1 MVDNSWISRDRVS
14 TDAGNRII
22 RVKVLLTIAVIL
34 IGGCATFL
42 VHGLGANATQ
52 YQSEGVVIDFG
63 NYKTVWTNISFSE
76 TDDPVEL
83 LNKACDSH
91 YSTTPIFTDGVL
103 TGIDDGETVTSND
116 AQHTW
121 DLWYIEKGKYD
132 YVKSDTYSINAS
144 DYTLISWAYTET
156 DGKPTIGV
164 DATATSIYGYS
175 MPHSL
180 VTLSPVCT
188 ELVGAMDAADII
200 IGTDDSSNYP
210 SIIAKGKAEHT
221 IDVVGTYTDPSYEAI
236 LHAHADMVFCDASA
250 YSHVTVA
257 SSLRNS
263 NVNSV
268 VIYDGADLETVLNN
282 IFIVGTAMNYELR
295 AAYLAS
301 QIDIALDTLITLTN
315 ANEGYKTLVTLS
327 SDPSPFIAG
336 TETYANDML
345 YKMNGSNA
353 INDPVWPSKT
363 PKTGWRNVT
372 PSIIMDT
379 NPSCIIIF
387 DYGKYPVG
395 SYDEMLNA
403 LSDEWKNTD
412 AYTNGKIYLFA
423 DGLGEMA
430 QRSGPRIAQLTELVA
445 RIVNPDAFTDGVVIP
460 NAIGDDYQDYLKYT
474 SHLGF
479 GE

>member
-1 MVDNSWISRDRVS
+1 
-14 TDAGNRII
+14 
-22 RVKVLLTIAVIL
+22 
-34 IGGCATFL
+34 
-42 VHGLGANATQ
+42 
-52 YQSEGVVIDFG
+52 
-63 NYKTVWTNISFSE
+63 
-76 TDDPVEL
+76 
-83 LNKACDSH
+83 
-91 YSTTPIFTDGVL
+91 
-103 TGIDDGETVTSND
+103 
-116 AQHTW
+116 
-121 DLWYIEKGKYD
+121 
-132 YVKSDTYSINAS
+132 
-144 DYTLISWAYTET
+144 
-156 DGKPTIGV
+156 
-164 DATATSIYGYS
+164 
-175 MPHSL
+175 
-180 VTLSPVCT
+180 
-188 ELVGAMDAADII
+188 
-200 IGTDDSSNYP
+200 
-210 SIIAKGKAEHT
+210 
-221 IDVVGTYTDPSYEAI
+221 
-236 LHAHADMVFCDASA
+236 
-250 YSHVTVA
+250 
-257 SSLRNS
+257 
-263 NVNSV
+263 
-268 VIYDGADLETVLNN
+268 
-282 IFIVGTAMNYELR
+282 MNYELR

-301 QIDIALDTLITLTN
+301 QIDIALDTLIALTN

-336 TETYANDML
+336 TGTYVNDML